1 MRGVTGRSRGVPDRG
16 RDLAPADLL
25 VAQACLRAGASPA
38 EALAEV
44 RAPALRPV
52 RQAIAAGIDL
62 RTLAV
67 GAGTALPPAASA
79 LVRALAVAQAVGAPS
94 GPVVDAVLE
103 QVRAGIRLQQLIRTR
118 SAQAVASARFL
129 VGLPVLGGLGLAA
142 LDPVARAFLRGPIG
156 IAVVLLASVLIGVA
170 ASWMRWLLRRIPQAA
185 SQTDPLVA
193 ATWWRR
199 DGGDAIR
206 PGAPGGLPTAE
217 GLDLLALALQGGAG
231 MAEAA
236 RLLADLGPAPL
247 RPTADGI
254 GRRLSRGLP
263 APQALPPRLGE
274 LATLIDVS
282 ARWGAPTAEPL
293 RLLAG
298 DLRDRAAA
306 AAEAA
311 AERLTVQLV
320 LPTTLL
326 LVPAFG
332 LLVVTPLVASSFSGL
347 ELLPQP

>member
-1 MRGVTGRSRGVPDRG
+1 MTGPLPPRRRVAGT
-16 RDLAPADLL
+16 DLAPADLL
-25 VAQACLRAGASPA
+25 VVQACLRAGASPG

-44 RAPALRPV
+44 AAPVLRPV
-52 RQAIAAGIDL
+52 VRALAAGIDL
-62 RTLAV
+62 RVVAADL
-67 GAGTALPPAASA
+67 GAALPPAAAS
-79 LVRALAVAQAVGAPS
+79 LVRTLAVAQVVGAPS
-94 GPVVDAVLE
+94 GAVIDAVLD

-129 VGLPVLGGLGLAA
+129 VGLPVIGGVGLAL
-142 LDPVARAFLRGPIG
+142 LDPAARAFLGGPIG
-156 IAVVLLASVLIGVA
+156 IAVVLLAAVLIAIA
-170 ASWMRWLLRRIPQAA
+170 ALWMRWLLHRIPDAGSQA
-185 SQTDPLVA
+185 DPLVA
-193 ATWWRR
+193 RNRWRPG
-199 DGGDAIR
+199 DGGAIQPAHR
-206 PGAPGGLPTAE
+206 GELPTAE

-231 MAEAA
+231 MGEAA

-247 RPTADGI
+247 RPTATGI
-254 GRRLSRGLP
+254 ARRLARGVP
-263 APQALPPRLGE
+263 AGQALPSRLGE

-332 LLVVTPLVASSFSGL
+332 LLVVTPLVASSLSGL
-347 ELLPQP
+347 QLLP